1 MRVIAKSFKI
11 LAPGNSLQR
20 RTGYSLALVR
30 LILAPVIFLA
40 IYYLF
45 RMGWIVDRI
54 VNVDAP
60 ASALA
65 QQASIEM
72 LEARRAE
79 RNFLLLHDAT
89 DLAANHD
96 AVGKTEQTLEDI
108 QNLESNDMETV
119 ERASQAL
126 ALYRQQFAEA
136 VVAVDRPGQTSTDRI
151 QTVVRDYER
160 DLNNLLQR
168 SRHVSREHLMEELRQ
183 RVNSFEDQISKTTE
197 ETNPDLQRLTEDLQN
212 SSDQVLGQ
220 SAQLEAV
227 NWTRVK
233 SDHAQAR
240 NLLHEAEWAL
250 SVVSVLT
257 LLISIWVSYILP
269 RQVVKPL
276 LSLKEAIDHAAGGNY
291 EIEFDVQG
299 KGEIVDL
306 VDSLRRMLD
315 SLRMKT
321 QPEKISSSS

>member
-20 RTGYSLALVR
+20 RTAYSLALVR

-60 ASALA
+60 AAALA

-96 AVGKTEQTLEDI
+96 AVAKTEQTLRDI
-108 QNLESNDMETV
+108 QNLETNDMETV
-119 ERASQAL
+119 QKASQAL

-136 VVAVDRPGQTSTDRI
+136 VAAVDRPGQTSTDRV

-160 DLNNLLQR
+160 DLDQLLKR
-168 SRHVSREHLMEELRQ
+168 SRRVTREHLMEELRQ

-197 ETNPDLQRLTEDLQN
+197 ATNPDLQRLTQELQD
-212 SSDQVLGQ
+212 SSDQVLRQ
-220 SAQLEAV
+220 TSQLEAV

-233 SDHAQAR
+233 SDHTQVR

-250 SVVSVLT
+250 SIVSALT
-257 LLISIWVSYILP
+257 LLISIWVSYVLP

-276 LSLKEAIDHAAGGNY
+276 LSLKEAIDHAAAGNY
-291 EIEFDVQG
+291 GIEFDVRG

-306 VDSLRRMLD
+306 VESLRRMLD

-321 QPEKISSSS
+321 QSQKIS